1 MSPPHRGSL
10 TVSVGVNNERGMKYP
25 HNDVYV
31 DPTGGP
37 AAEDPPAKSRSGQLR
52 SERKKGM
59 EEGLWVK
66 RCRHFNLKP
75 NRQVWRL
82 CSG

>member
-1 MSPPHRGSL
+1 MWEL
-10 TVSVGVNNERGMKYP
+10 TTKRGMKFPY
-25 HNDVYV
+25 NDIYV

-66 RCRHFNLKP
+66 RYRHFNLKT
-75 NRQVWRL
+75 NE
-82 CSG
+82 